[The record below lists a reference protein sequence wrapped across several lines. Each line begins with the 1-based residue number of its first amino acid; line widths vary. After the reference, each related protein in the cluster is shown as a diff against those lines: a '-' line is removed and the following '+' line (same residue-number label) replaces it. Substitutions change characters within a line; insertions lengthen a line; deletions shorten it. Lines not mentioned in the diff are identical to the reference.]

1 MSRKRMSS
9 IRPPPPV
16 RPPSTD
22 GRPKNRLLAALPA
35 EDFRRILP
43 DLETIPLMVQSTACM
58 ALHHVTERCCRWL
71 LWRRADKHRGIV
83 LRDDFRPSF
92 GKEDAGDLGSEL
104 IDTTDL
110 KVVEGDAID
119 GSRWTCDDFET

>member
-16 RPPSTD
+16 RLPSTD

-43 DLETIPLMVQSTACM
+43 DLETIPLTAKQVLFKRGDPIRYVFFTNEGVCS
-58 ALHHVTERCCRWL
+58 VTSMMKNGAAVEVAWL
-71 LWRRADKHRGIV
+71 AMKGWSGL
-83 LRDDFRPSF
+83 LRF
-92 GKEDAGDLGSEL
+92 
-104 IDTTDL
+104 
-110 KVVEGDAID
+110 
-119 GSRWTCDDFET
+119 